1 MRRRDFI
8 TLLGGA
14 AAAWPVGSRAQQPVI
29 PVIGWLDLGTPES
42 EAHVVAAFRRGLS
55 ETGFVEGRNVAVDY
69 RWGYEVG
76 IAGREEFAADLVRRR
91 VALIVANSNNLARIA
106 KAATDTIPIVFRG
119 GGDPVG
125 DGLVASLDR
134 SGGNVTGITSIGGE
148 LGGKQLGLLHALVP
162 GAAPLA
168 VLVQPTTPFAKAMT
182 ADIQAAG
189 ATIGRQI
196 EVLYATTSGEID
208 TAFARA
214 VQMRAGALL
223 ITAAGLFDI
232 RRIQLAT
239 LAIHHKVPILASDR
253 EIVEAGGLMSYGED
267 WSAIQRQVGIY
278 AGRILKGERPA
289 ELPVMQ
295 PTRFEFVINLR
306 TAKVLGLT
314 VPPSLLAIADE
325 VIEE

>member
-14 AAAWPVGSRAQQPVI
+14 AACPLAARAQQTM
-29 PVIGWLDLGTPES
+29 PVIGYLDLGVPE
-42 EAHVVAAFRRGLS
+42 AQGQTVAAFRSGLS

-69 RWGYEVG
+69 RWTYEVDR
-76 IAGREEFAADLVRRR
+76 AGREEFAADLVRHR
-91 VALIVANSNNLARIA
+91 VALIVANSNGLARIA
-106 KAATDTIPIVFRG
+106 KAATNTIPIVFRG

-125 DGLVASLDR
+125 DGLVASLNR
-134 SGGNVTGITSIGGE
+134 PGGNVTGITSIGGE
-148 LGGKQLGLLHALVP
+148 LGGKQLGILHELVP

-168 VLVQPTTPFAKAMT
+168 VLVQPTPFAKAMT

-189 ATIGRQI
+189 AAIGRQI
-196 EVLYATTSGEID
+196 EVLTAATSGEID

-223 ITAAGLFDI
+223 ITTGGLFGI
-232 RRIQLAT
+232 RRVQLAT

-253 EIVEAGGLMSYGED
+253 EIAEAGGLMSYGAD

-278 AGRILKGERPA
+278 AGRILKGEKPA
-289 ELPVMQ
+289 DLPVMQ
-295 PTRFEFVINLR
+295 PTRFEFVINLQ
-306 TAKVLGLT
+306 TARVLGIE
-314 VPPSLLAIADE
+314 VPPTLLSIADD
-325 VIEE
+325 VIE